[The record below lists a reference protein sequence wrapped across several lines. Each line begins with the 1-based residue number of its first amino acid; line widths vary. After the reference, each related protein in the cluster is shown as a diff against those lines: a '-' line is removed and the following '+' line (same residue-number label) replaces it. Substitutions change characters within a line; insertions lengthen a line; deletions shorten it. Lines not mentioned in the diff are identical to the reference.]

1 MNSNPILV
9 DCCALADL
17 FVGEVSFRDEAE
29 SLRRN
34 RPHWRADP
42 LIVYEFANV
51 LRTQV
56 KSGRIIESHACQ
68 ILSAGLALLDISEKT
83 EPEEVFRLANRKKL
97 TFYDAAHVATAI
109 KLGIPLFTRDKEILA
124 SCPEVAY
131 PISHSEL

>member
-1 MNSNPILV
+1 MNPSPILV

-17 FVGEVSFRDEAE
+17 FVGKAPFRDAAE

-56 KSGRIIESHACQ
+56 KAGRMVEAQ
-68 ILSAGLALLDISEKT
+68 ALQFLSAGLGLLDISEGT
-83 EPEEVFRLANRKKL
+83 EPDDVLQLALRKQL

-124 SCPEVAY
+124 NCPEVAC
-131 PISHSEL
+131 PIPNTEP